1 MPSIVGS
8 VNIVSMDHSAIV
20 NLGDCVILSPKS
32 NSKSFA
38 GSGSFNTA
46 DSMKIINN
54 SNVTKTNDSN
64 E

>member
-32 NSKSFA
+32 TSKSFA

-46 DSMKIINN
+46 DSMKIVNN